1 MLILQWCNIIYVM
14 LCEFLPLSLGST
26 LILFKVLFLL
36 ELGHSLGLISLGSFH
51 LGSFHLGSFH
61 LGSEDNSDRCS
72 FHLGILIN
80 VLMEWSW
87 LLARIHWVGLLS
99 KTTYLLTCIHT
110 RIQNLR
116 VSDFMLY
123 STLLY
128 STLLYSTLLH

>member
-1 MLILQWCNIIYVM
+1 M

-51 LGSFHLGSFH
+51 LGSFHLGS
-61 LGSEDNSDRCS
+61 EDNSDRCS

-87 LLARIHWVGLLS
+87 LLARIH
-99 KTTYLLTCIHT
+99 
-110 RIQNLR
+110 
-116 VSDFMLY
+116 
-123 STLLY
+123 
-128 STLLYSTLLH
+128 